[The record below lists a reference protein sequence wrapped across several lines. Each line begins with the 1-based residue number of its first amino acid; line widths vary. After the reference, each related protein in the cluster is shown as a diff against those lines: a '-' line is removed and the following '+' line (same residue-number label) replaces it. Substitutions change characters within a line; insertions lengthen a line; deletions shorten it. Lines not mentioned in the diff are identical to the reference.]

1 MMEKGEYEL
10 KDGDDCTITKV
21 QAYAREDGSVPFE
34 EWLHG
39 LDSAASAKVI
49 MAQARLMLGNTSN
62 VKWFDGIGEYRI
74 NWGPGY
80 RVYLA
85 QDGPELILLYADGT
99 KQGQQSDIAFAL
111 MLHQEYQ
118 TRKKQMRPDQ
128 VSEKQDVT
136 KPMNSKKRRKKS

>member
-1 MMEKGEYEL
+1 M
-10 KDGDDCTITKV
+10 KV

-34 EWLHG
+34 EWLKA

-49 MAQARLMLGNTSN
+49 IAQTRLMLGNTSN

-80 RVYLA
+80 RIYLA
-85 QDGPELILLYADGT
+85 QDGPELILLYAGGT

-111 MLHQEYQ
+111 MLHEEYQ
-118 TRKKQMRPDQ
+118 KRKKQARQDQ
-128 VSEKQDVT
+128 ASEKQDGA
-136 KPMNSKKRRKKS
+136 KPIDVKKRSKKR

>member
-1 MMEKGEYEL
+1 M
-10 KDGDDCTITKV
+10 KV

-34 EWLHG
+34 EWLKT
-39 LDSAASAKVI
+39 LDSAASSKMI
-49 MAQARLMLGNTSN
+49 IAQARLTLGNTSN

-80 RVYLA
+80 RIYLA
-85 QDGPELILLYADGT
+85 QDGPDLILLYAGGT

-118 TRKKQMRPDQ
+118 QRKKQKQ

-136 KPMNSKKRRKKS
+136 QPIDVKKRRKKR

>member
-1 MMEKGEYEL
+1 MMEKQL
-10 KDGDDCTITKV
+10 DLRDGDDCSIMRV

-34 EWLHG
+34 EWLKE

-49 MAQARLMLGNTSN
+49 IAQTRLMLGNTSN

-80 RVYLA
+80 RIYLA
-85 QDGPELILLYADGT
+85 QDGPELILLYAGGT

-111 MLHQEYQ
+111 VLHEEYQ
-118 TRKKQMRPDQ
+118 KRKKQVIQNQ
-128 VSEKQDVT
+128 VSEKQAGT
-136 KPMNSKKRRKKS
+136 KPIDVKKRRKKR

>member
-1 MMEKGEYEL
+1 M
-10 KDGDDCTITKV
+10 KV

-34 EWLHG
+34 EWLQE
-39 LDSAASAKVI
+39 LDSAAASKVI
-49 MAQARLMLGNTSN
+49 IAQTRLTLGNISN

-80 RVYLA
+80 RIYLA
-85 QDGPELILLYADGT
+85 QDGPDLILLYAGGT

-118 TRKKQMRPDQ
+118 QRKKQARQDQ
-128 VSEKQDVT
+128 VSDKQDVT
-136 KPMNSKKRRKKS
+136 KPMNPKKRRKKR

>member
-1 MMEKGEYEL
+1 MR
-10 KDGDDCTITKV
+10 V

-34 EWLHG
+34 EWLKA

-49 MAQARLMLGNTSN
+49 IAQARLMLGNTSN

-80 RVYLA
+80 RIYLA
-85 QDGPELILLYADGT
+85 QDGPKLILLYAGGT

-111 MLHQEYQ
+111 MLHEEYQ
-118 TRKKQMRPDQ
+118 KRKKQARQDQ
-128 VSEKQDVT
+128 ASEKQDGA
-136 KPMNSKKRRKKS
+136 KPIDGKKRRKKR

>member
-1 MMEKGEYEL
+1 M
-10 KDGDDCTITKV
+10 KV

-34 EWLHG
+34 EWLQE
-39 LDSAASAKVI
+39 LDSADSSKVI
-49 MAQARLMLGNTSN
+49 IAQTRLTLGNVSN

-80 RVYLA
+80 RIYLA
-85 QDGPELILLYADGT
+85 QDGPDLILLYAGGT

-118 TRKKQMRPDQ
+118 QRKKQARQDQ
-128 VSEKQDVT
+128 VSDKQDVT
-136 KPMNSKKRRKKS
+136 KPMNPKKRRKKR